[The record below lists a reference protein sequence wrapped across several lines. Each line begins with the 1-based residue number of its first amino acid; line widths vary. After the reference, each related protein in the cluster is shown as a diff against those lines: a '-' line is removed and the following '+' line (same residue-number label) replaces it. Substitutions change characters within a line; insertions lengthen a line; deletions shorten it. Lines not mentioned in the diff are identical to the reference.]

1 MNAKRNIWL
10 SIAANIMITIM
21 LVFAC
26 FTGIRVTASE
36 SAEVSEG
43 VELIDVE
50 GDQFRGKLMIITDPS
65 RVFCGV
71 IPAFGETEGMAVLDI
86 IEEYREQ
93 NVPVLGGINAGAFLD
108 NGRDVSYTGLPV
120 GIVISEGEIVYQ
132 EAQADEDP
140 VFLVGFTMED
150 QLIMETTDPG
160 EVPEMD
166 LRDAVCIDPVTSPFL
181 IRGGEIIEDL
191 PTESDFGG
199 GKNPRTAIGQREDGA
214 VLLLVIDGRQA
225 DSLGATCLE
234 AAQCMQEFG
243 AVNAALMT
251 GGTSSQMAYKGELQN
266 FPYSPT
272 GPRKCPTAWL
282 ILP

>member
-1 MNAKRNIWL
+1 MNTKRNKWL
-10 SIAANIMITIM
+10 SIAAGIIITIM

-26 FTGIRVTASE
+26 FTGTRVTASE
-36 SAEVSEG
+36 NTEVSEG
-43 VELIDVE
+43 IEFIDVE
-50 GDQFRGKLMIITDPS
+50 GDQFKGKLMIITDPS

-71 IPAFGETEGMAVLDI
+71 IPEFGETEGMVVLDI

-93 NVPVLGGINAGAFLD
+93 SVPVLGGINAGAFLD
-108 NGRDVSYTGLPV
+108 NGSDVSYTGLPV

-140 VFLVGFTMED
+140 LFLVGFTMED
-150 QLIMETTDPG
+150 QLIMETADPG
-160 EVPEMD
+160 EISEMD

-181 IRGGEIIEDL
+181 IRSGEIVEDL

-199 GKNPRTAIGQREDGA
+199 SKNPRTAIGQREDGA
-214 VLLLVIDGRQA
+214 VLLLVIDGRQT

-234 AAQCMQEFG
+234 AAQCMQEYG
-243 AVNAALMT
+243 AVHAALMT
-251 GGTSSQMAYKGELQN
+251 GGNSSQMAYEGELQN
-266 FPYSPT
+266 SPYSPT